1 MNGRQVVQ
9 NMLGVQKEEEMK
21 KLDQF
26 FADLSKVDKE
36 NAVPRGRVANVFVV
50 LLAEGELVIRHEG
63 GEDVTLATLDGDKY
77 PMILHEKLVSAWRRQ
92 MLEVLRSDYDAHKA
106 EINKILGKDEKY
118 QWHCSL
124 RPTQTVKE
132 STKGKT
138 IEEKLGGLC
147 RECPNCMIFGFAV
160 GKEETFNLK
169 SRVEGD
175 VYLATVPEK
184 KSVVVRTF
192 NAVDEVTHTTFIEG
206 EGERTGAL
214 FRLSLIRVGTPF
226 VGKIAMKDLSYAE
239 FALALYSLAVTSRV
253 GGIKSDFGRIKV
265 IIPAVAFCDHEVG
278 SGYEM
283 FQQVKGMENVSEI
296 VRKVN
301 EYVGKAFGKECRVF
315 TSEDFAQKVVELV
328 SANKHDIVKEA
339 WENALNFKNGI
350 EEFISSTD
358 KEGKK
363 PKQKA

>member
-1 MNGRQVVQ
+1 MNGKEIVQ
-9 NMLGVQKEEEMK
+9 NLFGE

-63 GEDVTLATLDGDKY
+63 GEDVTLASLDGDKY

-92 MLEVLRSDYDAHKA
+92 MLEILRSDYDAHKA
-106 EINKILGKDEKY
+106 EINKVLGKDEKY

-124 RPTQTVKE
+124 RPTQTVKD
-132 STKGKT
+132 KT
-138 IEEKLGGLC
+138 IEEKMGGLC

-192 NAVDEVTHTTFIEG
+192 NAVDDVTHTTFIDG
-206 EGERTGAL
+206 EGGRTGAL
-214 FRLSLIRVGTPF
+214 FRLSTIRVGTPF

-301 EYVGKAFGKECRVF
+301 EYVGKTFGKECRVF

-363 PKQKA
+363 SKQKA